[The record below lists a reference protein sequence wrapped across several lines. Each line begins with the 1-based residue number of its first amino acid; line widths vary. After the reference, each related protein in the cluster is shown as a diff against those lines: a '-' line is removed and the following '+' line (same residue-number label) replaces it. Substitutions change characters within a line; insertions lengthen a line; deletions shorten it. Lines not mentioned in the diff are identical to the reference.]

1 MSQPQSALP
10 GLRQCSRPFS
20 WPLLL
25 ILLIFAIISMA
36 CRLEFGVAPGNG
48 AGAQTAPALAVPA
61 GSVSVAQRAAQSQPP
76 AQADAVPV
84 APSATPSPAPTATR
98 LPSPTP
104 TITPTPPALLEP
116 TVVARKEIVLPAG
129 LNIKPTATIVAL
141 QPARYPPAE
150 IIVPAINLDA
160 PVEPAG
166 WEIIQENG
174 QQVSMWDVPD
184 AAAGW
189 HENSALPGHGSN
201 VVLSGHH
208 NMGKEVFRDLVDL
221 KVGDEIVLQA
231 DAYRYHYQVTDRF
244 IVPEL
249 NAPPEQQQQN
259 SQWILPTID
268 ERITLVTCWPY
279 QGNSHR
285 LIVVA
290 KPVGFEE
297 L

>member
-1 MSQPQSALP
+1 MTQPHSALP
-10 GLRQCSRPFS
+10 GSRRQPRPFIGS
-20 WPLLL
+20 LLL
-25 ILLIFAIISMA
+25 ILLIFASANLA
-36 CRLEFGVAPGNG
+36 CRLEFGIGPESS
-48 AGAQTAPALAVPA
+48 AGAQTSPALAAPV
-61 GSVSVAQRAAQSQPP
+61 GSGSVAQLQQP
-76 AQADAVPV
+76 AQANNAPPV
-84 APSATPSPAPTATR
+84 ATATASPTATPTR

-104 TITPTPPALLEP
+104 TKTPTPPAQLEP
-116 TVVARKEIVLPAG
+116 TVVARKELVLPAG
-129 LNIKPTATIVAL
+129 LTIKPTATPVTL
-141 QPARYPPAE
+141 LPARYPPSE

-166 WEIIQENG
+166 WETVQNG
-174 QQVSMWDVPD
+174 GQPVSVWDVPD

-189 HENSALPGHGSN
+189 HQNSALPGHGSN

-208 NMGKEVFRDLVDL
+208 NLGKEVFRDLVEL

-231 DAYRYHYQVTDRF
+231 DSYRYTYEITDRF

-249 NAPPEQQQQN
+249 NAPPAQQQQN
-259 SQWILPTID
+259 AQWILPTVD
-268 ERITLVTCWPY
+268 ERVTLVTCWPY
-279 QGNSHR
+279 EGNSHR